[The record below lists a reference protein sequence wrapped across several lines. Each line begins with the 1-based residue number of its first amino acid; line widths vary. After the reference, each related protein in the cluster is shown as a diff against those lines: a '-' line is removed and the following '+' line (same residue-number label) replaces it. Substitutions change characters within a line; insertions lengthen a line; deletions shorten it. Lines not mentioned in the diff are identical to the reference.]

1 MIEPLQPGY
10 EKLAGKSLWII
21 DSGASRHMTGDVQV
35 LERKTSVAP
44 IPVSLPNGASTVAN
58 MEGSMN
64 LSPQIYLDK
73 VLYIPNFSCNL
84 ISVAQLT
91 RESKCI
97 VIFDEDLCVIQ
108 DRISKSPIGVGRL
121 RGGVYCFDKF
131 SPSTAQ
137 VNAVGSHNLWH
148 GRLGHPSDQVFSLL
162 SKDINISGSIENNVE
177 GPCDICFR
185 AKQTRT
191 QFVASESHA
200 LFQLIHCDI
209 WGAYRVPS
217 LCGAQ
222 YF

>member
-1 MIEPLQPGY
+1 MVL
-10 EKLAGKSLWII
+10 
-21 DSGASRHMTGDVQV
+21 
-35 LERKTSVAP
+35 LERVFAPWETGCQLLFSVVADFSS
-44 IPVSLPNGASTVAN
+44 ISSDASSWALT
-58 MEGSMN
+58 
-64 LSPQIYLDK
+64 L
-73 VLYIPNFSCNL
+73 NFLNKAFYFFL
-84 ISVAQLT
+84 
-91 RESKCI
+91 
-97 VIFDEDLCVIQ
+97 
-108 DRISKSPIGVGRL
+108 GVGRL

>member
-1 MIEPLQPGY
+1 MY
-10 EKLAGKSLWII
+10 CDLWWRLVC
-21 DSGASRHMTGDVQV
+21 DTGPH
-35 LERKTSVAP
+35 LE
-44 IPVSLPNGASTVAN
+44 
-58 MEGSMN
+58 E
-64 LSPQIYLDK
+64 LSFYFFL
-73 VLYIPNFSCNL
+73 
-84 ISVAQLT
+84 
-91 RESKCI
+91 
-97 VIFDEDLCVIQ
+97 
-108 DRISKSPIGVGRL
+108 GVGRL

-222 YF
+222 YFWTIVDDASRAVWVYLMRAKRGFVAFVIMVKLVEMWK